1 MSTIGRN
8 KVRAV
13 ADAAT
18 LQYANG
24 KSQARKPV
32 GTGRFAPY
40 VGFHIEAGRDG
51 ELDEAM
57 RAAKIPL
64 MEIKHQRP
72 GGAEIVKHWDL
83 GQIVKFFP
91 VTSGPVAP
99 TVAGSLAGANARDT
113 AEAGI
118 GLRWGMG
125 ERSKLAVR
133 GYLHALLGVG
143 YLRLVQFSVRSRMTD
158 ELMKALVDHG
168 RVCEAADG
176 LVDRGRHPE
185 LVTFHEIALALGPGE
200 ETEWGKGDTATVT
213 PFVSLHPR
221 EITAEYLRGNWRPD
235 ALHAAALRE
244 WEGIQHWAREY
255 AVASEEPGQPEHY
268 PDDRAAGA
276 YGR

>member
-1 MSTIGRN
+1 MTIGRN
-8 KVRAV
+8 RVRPV
-13 ADAAT
+13 SDAAT
-18 LQYANG
+18 LQYASG
-24 KSQARKPV
+24 KTQARRPAH
-32 GTGRFAPY
+32 TGRFAPY

-57 RAAKIPL
+57 RQAGISL

-83 GQIVKFFP
+83 GETVKLY
-91 VTSGPVAP
+91 VVSSGPVAP
-99 TVAGSLAGANARDT
+99 TVAGSLAGGNARET

-125 ERSKLAVR
+125 ERSKLAIR
-133 GYLHALLGVG
+133 GYLHMLAEVA
-143 YLRLVQFSVRSRMTD
+143 YLRLVQLSVRSRMTD
-158 ELMKALVDHG
+158 ELLKALVDHV

-176 LVDRGRHPE
+176 LVDRARHPE
-185 LVTFHEIALALGPGE
+185 PVTLHEIALPLGPGE

-213 PFVSLHPR
+213 PFISLHPQ
-221 EITAEYLRGNWRPD
+221 AVDAAYLRTAWRPD
-235 ALHAAALRE
+235 ATHAAAFRE

-255 AVASEEPGQPEHY
+255 ATAVDEPVWEGEERGG
-268 PDDRAAGA
+268 GA